1 MKMGIKIKLAHAL
14 TNFDGKSA
22 TLTCHFIGK
31 EKRVHTASVVMVTQ
45 RMPIY
50 ELYQNILT
58 LADNQTNKLPFTL
71 TRISDCEAPAIVS
84 AATYA
89 GHRYARQLEEDVEL
103 DQPLKHDRLDVGE
116 AGAKRHNGLRFVRL
130 T

>member
-1 MKMGIKIKLAHAL
+1 
-14 TNFDGKSA
+14 
-22 TLTCHFIGK
+22 
-31 EKRVHTASVVMVTQ
+31 MVTQ

-71 TRISDCEAPAIVS
+71 TRIGDCEAPTIVS

-89 GHRYARQLEEDVEL
+89 GQLEDDVEL
-103 DQPLKHDRLDVGE
+103 DQPLKHDRMDVGE